1 MSLLIWL
8 IWVFDIIF
16 MLLFLWVVLMNFNEV
31 YVLRD
36 RIIYL
41 FFKYI

>member
-8 IWVFDIIF
+8 IWVFDIVF

>member
-8 IWVFDIIF
+8 IWVFDIVF
-16 MLLFLWVVLMNFNEV
+16 MLLFLWVFLMNFKEV

-36 RIIYL
+36 LIIYL

>member
-8 IWVFDIIF
+8 IWVFDIVFI
-16 MLLFLWVVLMNFNEV
+16 LLFLWVVLMNFNEV
-31 YVLRD
+31 YILRD

-41 FFKYI
+41 FFEYI